1 MELWRQLGMRLTV
14 RLLVLIVL
22 LFFGV
27 CVMRA
32 ADTATITDKSDDG
45 AYIGLDDGTKW
56 IVSPSDRSTS
66 STWTVGDD
74 VVIVDD
80 SNTCSGVE
88 IIDTDEN
95 GDEVCAKQVT

>member
-1 MELWRQLGMRLTV
+1 MKLAGRTLLLTT
-14 RLLVLIVL
+14 
-22 LFFGV
+22 LFLFSI
-27 CVMRA
+27 CAARA
-32 ADTATITDKSDDG
+32 ADTASITDKSDDG

-56 IVSPSDRSTS
+56 IVSPSDRSTA

-80 SNTCSGVE
+80 SKSCSGVE

-95 GDEVCAKQVT
+95 GDEVCAKRITE

>member
-1 MELWRQLGMRLTV
+1 MRLT
-14 RLLVLIVL
+14 RNLLVLITL
-22 LFFGV
+22 LMVGL
-27 CVMRA
+27 CVARA
-32 ADTATITDKSDDG
+32 ADTASITDKSDDG

-56 IVSPSDRSTS
+56 IVSPSDRSTA

-80 SNTCSGVE
+80 TKNCSGVE

-95 GDEVCAKQVT
+95 GDEVCAKQITG